1 MRVLRK
7 IHALVFGH
15 DLLVERDDGAPVVGV
30 KLRVQNDRALLLVL
44 FERLLEFV
52 MRDAEHDG
60 GIHFDEASVA
70 IEGETLVAAFFGQR
84 ADGVVVE
91 PEIEHGVHH
100 ARHRGA
106 SARAHGDEQ
115 RPVGIVEGMTGD
127 GAEMRQRR
135 VEFLAQIRRQRFV
148 VRVKIGAD
156 FRGQREAG
164 RHRQAE
170 PRHFGEAG
178 ALAAQQ
184 LLHRR
189 RAVRFALT
197 KIIGPFAHAFRC
209 PAEWKRERAARA
221 AVSWSAPPGGAET
234 ARSSASSRRK

>member
-1 MRVLRK
+1 M
-7 IHALVFGH
+7 FSH

-30 KLRVQNDRALLLVL
+30 KLRVQGDCALLLVL
-44 FERLLEFV
+44 FERLLEFM

-60 GIHFDEASVA
+60 GIHFDEAPVA
-70 IEGETLVAAFFGQR
+70 IEGETLVAAFLGQR

-100 ARHRGA
+100 AGHRSA
-106 SARAHGDEQ
+106 TARAHGDEQ
-115 RPVGIVEGMTGD
+115 RPLGIVEGMTGD
-127 GAEMRQRR
+127 VAEMRQRR
-135 VEFLAQIRRQRFV
+135 VELLAQVRRQRFV

-156 FRGQREAG
+156 LRGQREAG

-170 PRHFGEAG
+170 PRHFGEFG

-184 LLHRR
+184 VLHRR

-197 KIIGPFAHAFRC
+197 KIIGPFAHASDVRRSGS
-209 PAEWKRERAARA
+209 AKGRARA
-221 AVSWSAPPGGAET
+221 AISWSVPPGGADT